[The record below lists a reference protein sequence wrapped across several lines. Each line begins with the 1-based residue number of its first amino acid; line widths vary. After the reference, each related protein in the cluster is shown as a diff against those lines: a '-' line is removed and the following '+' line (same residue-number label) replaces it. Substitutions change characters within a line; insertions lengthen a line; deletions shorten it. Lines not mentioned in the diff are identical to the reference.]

1 MNNANIPYRLSEIVS
16 NQGIRLSHAAAKPGH
31 HCPMHTALSALRHIQ
46 GVSTLVVGM
55 PECSFYSRYVIE
67 GLPGGEELHYT
78 YVLDSNEVVFGCR
91 DGLMKALQ
99 VMQEDGAKAIMV
111 IMTCIPALIGEDIA
125 EITNTF
131 SEHNI
136 CKATCIDMAHYK
148 RNGYN
153 VGFYDSYA
161 ALLELAPLNEDIT
174 KEGINEV
181 AILGAVKGLEGDR
194 LKQWLKDNSYEILE
208 VGPRVSLELFS
219 KVKESKLNIV
229 AHMNY
234 LPLAKRL
241 EKEYDI
247 PFIFLSGDY
256 GVKDIHQ
263 CYEKIKDL
271 LNLSDI
277 PQFKYSNQV
286 ERMEEIMREELHG
299 GRFIISSEVDHVL
312 PLTAYLCSLGM
323 KPCFLH
329 IEEYQPWMNEWKE
342 KILSYEEDPLISFV
356 VQENIEKAVLDH
368 SGFGDEKGLRVS
380 IGAVQL
386 ELESVCSIQGRRA
399 FIPPLLGYERTYY
412 ILDML
417 GKAVKEENHAI
428 I

>member
-31 HCPMHTALSALRHIQ
+31 HCPMHTALSTLRNIQ

-67 GLPGGEELHYT
+67 GLPVGEEELHYT
-78 YVLDSNEVVFGCR
+78 YVLDSNEVVFGYR
-91 DGLMKALQ
+91 DGLIKALQ
-99 VMQEDGAKAIMV
+99 EMQEDGAKAVMV
-111 IMTCIPALIGEDIA
+111 IMTCIPALIGEDIV

-131 SEHNI
+131 SANNK

-148 RNGYN
+148 RNGYD

-161 ALLELAPLNEDIT
+161 ALLELCPLNEDII
-174 KEGINEV
+174 KDGINEV
-181 AILGAVKGLEGDR
+181 AILGAVKGLEGDSLR
-194 LKQWLKDNSYEILE
+194 QWLKENSYEILE
-208 VGPRVSLELFS
+208 VGSKVSLELFS
-219 KVKESKLNIV
+219 KVKGSKLNIV
-229 AHMNY
+229 THMNY

-241 EKEYDI
+241 KKEYDI
-247 PFIFLSGDY
+247 PYIFLSGAY
-256 GVKDIHQ
+256 GIDDIQQ
-263 CYEKIKDL
+263 CYGRIKDL

-277 PQFKYSNQV
+277 PEFEYSIQV
-286 ERMEEIMREELHG
+286 ERMEESMKAVLQG
-299 GRFIISSEVDHVL
+299 GRFLITSEADNVL

-323 KPCFLH
+323 KPCILH

-342 KILSYEEDPLISFV
+342 KILSYEDNPLISFV
-356 VQENIEKAVLDH
+356 VQENIEKAVLDQ
-368 SGFGDEKGLRVS
+368 SGFGDEKGLRIS

-386 ELESVCSIQGRRA
+386 ESVCSIRGRRD
-399 FIPPLLGYERTYY
+399 FIPPLLGYERTYF
-412 ILDML
+412 ILNML
-417 GKAVKEENHAI
+417 DKAVKEEKNAI